1 VTSFGIEAVLTT
13 LLPGAMVAG
22 AVVLVLLGIDPTVF
36 DGLRISQALSH
47 DWFMSLVVILASALF
62 GSLVSSLA
70 TIIEERILDPYAAAH
85 MGLDR
90 PTFDAHWSHYVKTA
104 SYQQLPFLNRLATT
118 YHVQIKLFIAGYVLT
133 LAWGGTAWSLAGWY
147 LALVGCALFLL
158 LGVSAVFTHVGLG
171 EYRQDLAEDGLAD
184 SDSRPS
190 IAETVPANEVDGAS
204 NQEPEDRPEDE
215 EVNADG
221 SVLRPWRWALGLLV
235 AWISVTAPQV
245 AAADPPRIAS
255 APTETTPAASPA
267 LRAVADRVV
276 PSDRVTDSVTVRA
289 SPSSDSAVVGK
300 LHPGESALYL
310 SAVPRWYEIE
320 LDDGSRGFVSKSW
333 TDRVPDASG
342 PAAATIAGPTYL
354 IHVVDVGTGLAVL
367 VQGPDFSVLYDG
379 GSNDDLRLGPD
390 NRLLNYLALA
400 TPTLSRIDYII
411 LSHPHR
417 DHVELLPDVISAF
430 DVDNVWDSGATNNT
444 TGYERFLRAVS
455 QEAGVAYRTAA
466 RGPGTFTLPVRQTS
480 FDILHG
486 PMLDSDEVVP
496 LGSSGLASIQV
507 LHADGSTHSNLN
519 ENSLVV
525 RMDLGQVRVLF
536 MGDSEAGSRD
546 TWDEGTPEDDSV
558 EGSLL
563 ACCAAELDSDV
574 LIVGHH
580 GSKTS
585 SRREFLDAVSADVYV
600 VSSGP
605 KKYGSVV
612 LPDDEVIAELQQR
625 GQVFRTDMDDAG
637 CGASNEK
644 VGSDADG
651 RPGGCTNIQL
661 QVGPGEIV
669 VGNVWI
675 ADEPDN

>member
-1 VTSFGIEAVLTT
+1 MTSMGIEAVLTT

-22 AVVLVLLGIDPTVF
+22 AVVLVLLGIDPNMF
-36 DGLRISQALSH
+36 DGLRICQALSH
-47 DWFMSLVVILASALF
+47 DWFMSLVVFLASALF
-62 GSLVSSLA
+62 GCLVSSLA

-85 MGLDR
+85 LGLDR
-90 PTFDAHWSHYVKTA
+90 PTFIAHWSHYVKTA

-133 LAWGGTAWSLAGWY
+133 LAWGVTAWSWAGWN
-147 LALVGCALFLL
+147 LALIGCALFLL
-158 LGVSAVFTHVGLG
+158 LGVSAVFSHVGLG
-171 EYRQDLAEDGLAD
+171 DYRRDLAEDDLPTPGQSTA
-184 SDSRPS
+184 SDQPASTALWPEEEPS
-190 IAETVPANEVDGAS
+190 PKEGRREAA
-204 NQEPEDRPEDE
+204 
-215 EVNADG
+215 G
-221 SVLRPWRWALGLLV
+221 SVLRPWRWALYLQV
-235 AWISVTAPQV
+235 AWVAITAPQLLAAEPMMV
-245 AAADPPRIAS
+245 VSTPAEAVPAAISTNLAAAD
-255 APTETTPAASPA
+255 
-267 LRAVADRVV
+267 RVI

-300 LHPGESALYL
+300 LLPGESALFL
-310 SAVPRWYEIE
+310 SAVPRWYEVE
-320 LDDGSRGFVSKSW
+320 LDVGSRGFVSKSW
-333 TDRVPDASG
+333 TELAPG
-342 PAAATIAGPTYL
+342 PAAPAPATSTGPVYL

-367 VQGPDFSVLYDG
+367 VQGPDFTVLYDG

-390 NRLLNYLALA
+390 NRLLSYLALA
-400 TPTLSRIDYII
+400 TPTLSRIDYLI

-417 DHVELLPDVISAF
+417 DHVELLPDVIGAY
-430 DVDNVWDSGATNNT
+430 DVDNIWDSGATNNT
-444 TGYERFLRAVS
+444 AGYERFLRAVS
-455 QEAGVAYRTAA
+455 QEAGVVYRTAA
-466 RGPGTFTLPVRQTS
+466 RGPGTFSIPVLQST
-480 FDILHG
+480 FDISHG
-486 PMLDSDEVVP
+486 PLLDSDEVVP
-496 LGSSGLASIQV
+496 LGASGLASMQV

-525 RMDLGQVRVLF
+525 RMDLGPVRVLF

-546 TWDEGTPEDDSV
+546 TWEQGTPDDDSV

-585 SRREFLDAVSADVYV
+585 SRRDFLDAVSADVYV

-612 LPDDEVIAELQQR
+612 LPDDEVITELQQR
-625 GQVFRTDMDDAG
+625 GQVFRTDLDDAG

-651 RPGGCTNIQL
+651 RPGGCTNIRL
-661 QVGPGEIV
+661 QVGPGEAV
-669 VGNVWI
+669 VGSAWV
-675 ADEPDN
+675 ADEVDS